1 MGTLGT
7 LLMHV
12 LGLTAV
18 LVHGPRGFHDIVT
31 TNQSE
36 MEEAFCN
43 TVKYY

>member
-1 MGTLGT
+1 MGA

-18 LVHGPRGFHDIVT
+18 LVHGPRRFCGIVT

-36 MEEAFCN
+36 KEEAFCN